1 MGFVS
6 ILSFAH
12 KLIEE
17 RVQPGEA
24 VVDATAG
31 GGVDTA
37 FLAHLVGPAGTVH
50 AFDIQQQA
58 LDRTASRLEQECPGR
73 GDVRLHL
80 RSHEAMLEVIPEEN
94 LGCVGAVMFNLG
106 YLPGADHETVTAPE
120 STLAALEASVQLI
133 RRGGII
139 TIVLYTGHQGGQE
152 EAAEVG
158 RWAATLPQKHFQ
170 TLQYR
175 FMNQINHPPYL
186 IAIEKR

>member
-17 RVQPGEA
+17 RVQPGET
-24 VVDATAG
+24 VIDATAG

-37 FLAHLVGPAGTVH
+37 FLARLVGPSGIVH

-73 GDVRLHL
+73 DVRLHL
-80 RSHEAMLEVIPEEN
+80 RGHETMLDVIPEESH
-94 LGCVGAVMFNLG
+94 GRIGAVMYNLG
-106 YLPGADHETVTAPE
+106 YLPGADHETVTEPT
-120 STLAALEASVQLI
+120 STLGALEASTQLI

-139 TIVLYTGHQGGQE
+139 TIVLYTGHRGGLE
-152 EAAEVG
+152 EAAEVE
-158 RWAATLPQKHFQ
+158 RWAAALPQKHFQ

-175 FMNQINHPPYL
+175 FMNQINYPPYL
-186 IAIEKR
+186 IAVEKR